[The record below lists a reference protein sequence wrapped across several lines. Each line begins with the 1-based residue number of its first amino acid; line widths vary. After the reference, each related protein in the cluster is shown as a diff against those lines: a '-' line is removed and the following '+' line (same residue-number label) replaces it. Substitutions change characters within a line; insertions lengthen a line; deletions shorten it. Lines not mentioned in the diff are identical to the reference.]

1 MTVAQS
7 VQHLLLA
14 GFTVL
19 TLSFFVYRACL
30 RSCPALANL
39 VRGLQIVLALALM
52 IVHGVTIIGR
62 WNALWLFCSS
72 LVAGSAA
79 EYVGIRFGW
88 LFGSYCYS
96 DRVGPKIIGVPLSI
110 SLLWCV
116 VAYLAFWQS
125 HIIASFVV
133 RATTD
138 LPVPALLLLPIFV
151 TVFDLVAD
159 PIAADEGLWTWR
171 KKGRFSGIPLSNFI
185 GWFITSGFIAVVLSL
200 FWEGTI
206 ARASESHY
214 MIHLPAFGYVVFLA
228 ASTRVA
234 LERKLKWPAII
245 GLVTMVVLTA
255 ANVCSL
261 CFCSGKF

>member
-1 MTVAQS
+1 MVVAQS
-7 VQHLLLA
+7 LPYLFLA
-14 GFTVL
+14 GFALL
-19 TLSFFVYRACL
+19 TLSFFMYRACL
-30 RSCPALANL
+30 RLCPALANL
-39 VRGLQIVLALALM
+39 IRGLQIVLALALM
-52 IVHGVTIIGR
+52 IVHGMAIIGR
-62 WNALWLFCSS
+62 WNTLWLFFTS
-72 LVAGSAA
+72 LLAGSAA
-79 EYVGIRFGW
+79 EYVGIKFGW

-96 DRVGPKIIGVPLSI
+96 DRVGPKILGVPISI

-116 VAYLAFWQS
+116 VVYLAFWQS
-125 HIIASFVV
+125 CIIASFVGQ
-133 RATTD
+133 ATTD
-138 LPVPALLLLPIFV
+138 LHVPALLLLPIFV
-151 TVFDLVAD
+151 ILIDLVAD

-171 KKGRFSGIPLSNFI
+171 KKGGYAGIPLSNFI

-206 ARASESHY
+206 ARTPESRY

-245 GLVTMVVLTA
+245 GSVTIVVLTA

-261 CFCSGKF
+261 CFCFCKF